1 MALIAIASQTLAAG
15 VTTEVWRVDKARRDI
30 TFAFA
35 DRSGSA
41 QNIRLWISPID
52 TPRIDDHAW
61 IYDRQL
67 PANSTLLFPL
77 ERVTLEL
84 GTIVY
89 AYASGGSVSFNVAD

>member
-15 VTTEVWRVDKARRDI
+15 VTTEVWRVDKARSNI
-30 TFAFA
+30 TVVFA
-35 DRSGSA
+35 DRSGAS
-41 QNIRLWISPID
+41 QNLRLWISPID
-52 TPRIDDHAW
+52 TPRIDDHAF

-77 ERVTLEL
+77 DKITLEL

-89 AYASGGSVSFNVAD
+89 AYASGGSVSFNIAD